1 MWWVEIKYVV
11 FNVLA
16 RAAAL
21 QSVAVRRLTGN
32 DVSGPLFSPLFIFFP
47 FFFHFFHFFHS
58 PSRPFLIEGVLGS
71 KNLFGKSGL
80 KWLVT

>member
-1 MWWVEIKYVV
+1 MVGKKNMWWVEIKYVV

-47 FFFHFFHFFHS
+47 FFFIFSVVTF
-58 PSRPFLIEGVLGS
+58 SRRRSAQI
-71 KNLFGKSGL
+71 KKII
-80 KWLVT
+80 